1 MNKTLSIGLAGFSFT
16 IEEHAYI
23 KLSDYLNALR
33 SSLDASEADEVMHDI
48 EIRMVEI
55 FKDSLGKRE
64 VINDTDVEKVIAQI
78 GSPEKIEEQEEAYF
92 SEKTSTRKNNSG
104 TYYSDKKQLFRD
116 PEKQKIAGVCAG
128 LAQYVGMDITGM
140 RAIWLGI
147 FVLGIFTA
155 AISSSLIG
163 LLYVILWI
171 VLPKAETAADFL
183 KMQGKP
189 MNFDNLK
196 NESNKLVQ
204 FANESTQRVGEI
216 YNENKPYINNASSGI
231 WNVFKYIVGGFFVLM
246 AVSSIIG
253 VFVLFGL
260 FGMDTD
266 FPGANEI
273 RFYMDDQGLDKVLA
287 AMMVIGSLI
296 PAILFSLLSIKIFS
310 PKTKLRNI
318 GWVVGG
324 LFLILIGLA
333 TYFGISMAKKDMI
346 YRGSKEDVENVAIN
360 TTSDTVYVDVKQI
373 NIPQNFK
380 AYNNDIYSDKRS
392 VYEEDY
398 ISVDVTR
405 KPDIKTPYLI
415 IKKEGK
421 GYNFPIQLTV
431 PVEVVNN
438 KILLPNY
445 IKYPYEH
452 RFRDYSLEYEL
463 VVPQKAVVISMNQNH
478 IHMDGD
484 LDGDG
489 INDNEQ
495 DNDEDN
501 NGVRI
506 EKNKITVNGSSI
518 EYNSD
523 DQDSIIVN
531 GKKVPNNQAKKV
543 IDSAVSNIKKSNKDM
558 DIKIKDGKNEISIQ
572 TK

>member
-1 MNKTLSIGLAGFSFT
+1 
-16 IEEHAYI
+16 
-23 KLSDYLNALR
+23 
-33 SSLDASEADEVMHDI
+33 
-48 EIRMVEI
+48 
-55 FKDSLGKRE
+55 
-64 VINDTDVEKVIAQI
+64 
-78 GSPEKIEEQEEAYF
+78 
-92 SEKTSTRKNNSG
+92 
-104 TYYSDKKQLFRD
+104 
-116 PEKQKIAGVCAG
+116 
-128 LAQYVGMDITGM
+128 
-140 RAIWLGI
+140 
-147 FVLGIFTA
+147 
-155 AISSSLIG
+155 
-163 LLYVILWI
+163 
-171 VLPKAETAADFL
+171 
-183 KMQGKP
+183 
-189 MNFDNLK
+189 
-196 NESNKLVQ
+196 
-204 FANESTQRVGEI
+204 
-216 YNENKPYINNASSGI
+216 
-231 WNVFKYIVGGFFVLM
+231 
-246 AVSSIIG
+246 
-253 VFVLFGL
+253 
-260 FGMDTD
+260 
-266 FPGANEI
+266 
-273 RFYMDDQGLDKVLA
+273 
-287 AMMVIGSLI
+287 MMVIGSLI

-324 LFLILIGLA
+324 LFLLLIGLG

-463 VVPQKAVVISMNQNH
+463 VVPQKAVVISMNKNH
-478 IHMDGD
+478 IHIDGD

-489 INDNEQ
+489 INDEDQ

>member
-92 SEKTSTRKNNSG
+92 SEKTSTRKNYSG
-104 TYYSDKKQLFRD
+104 NNYTDKKQLFRD
-116 PEKQKIAGVCAG
+116 PEKQKVAGVCAG
-128 LAQYVGMDITGM
+128 LAQYVGMDITTM

-216 YNENKPYINNASSGI
+216 YNENKPYINNAGSGV

-273 RFYMDDQGLDKVLA
+273 RFYMDDQGLDKVLV

-360 TTSDTVYVDVKQI
+360 TPSDTVYVDVKQI

-380 AYNNDIYSDKRS
+380 AYNNDIYSDKRT
-392 VYEEDY
+392 VFEEDY

-421 GYNFPIQLTV
+421 GYNFPIQMTV

-452 RFRDYSLEYEL
+452 RFRDYSLNYEL
-463 VVPQKAVVISMNQNH
+463 VVPQKTVVISMKKDGIH
-478 IHMDGD
+478 IDGD

-489 INDNEQ
+489 INDEDQ
-495 DNDEDN
+495 DGDEDH

>member
-55 FKDSLGKRE
+55 FRDSLGKRE

-78 GSPEKIEEQEEAYF
+78 GTPEKIEEQEEAYF
-92 SEKTSTRKNNSG
+92 SEKTTAKSNASG
-104 TYYSDKKQLFRD
+104 THYSDKKQLFRD

-128 LAQYVGMDITGM
+128 LAQYVGMDITTM
-140 RAIWLGI
+140 RIIWAGI
-147 FVLGIFTA
+147 FFLGIFTA
-155 AISSSLIG
+155 AISSSLVG
-163 LLYVILWI
+163 LLYILLWI

-183 KMQGKP
+183 KMKGKP

-216 YNENKPYINNASSGI
+216 YNENKPYINNAGSGV
-231 WNVFKYIVGGFFVLM
+231 WNIIKYFVGGLFVIM
-246 AVSSIIG
+246 AVGSIIG

-266 FPGANEI
+266 FPGANQI
-273 RFYMDDQGLDKVLA
+273 RFYMDDNGLDKVLA
-287 AMMVIGSLI
+287 AIMVIGSLI
-296 PAILFSLLSIKIFS
+296 PAIIFSLLSIKIFS

-318 GWVVGG
+318 GWVIGG
-324 LFLILIGLA
+324 LFLLLIGLG
-333 TYFGISMAKKDMI
+333 TYFGISMAKKNLI
-346 YRGSKEDVENVAIN
+346 YKGSKEDVENVAIN
-360 TTSDTVYVDVKQI
+360 TTSDTLYVDVKQI

-380 AYNNDIYSDKRS
+380 AYDDDIYSDKKT
-392 VYEEDY
+392 VYEKDY
-398 ISVDVTR
+398 ISVEVIR
-405 KPDIKTPYLI
+405 KPDVKTPYLV
-415 IKKEGK
+415 IKKEGN
-421 GYNFPIQLTV
+421 GYNFPVQVTV
-431 PVEVVNN
+431 PVEVINN
-438 KILLPNY
+438 KVMLPNY

-452 RFRDYSLEYEL
+452 RFRDYRVEYEL
-463 VVPQKAVVISMNQNH
+463 VIPQKSVVIPTQKNR
-478 IHMDGD
+478 IDFEGD

-489 INDNEQ
+489 INDDDQ
-495 DNDEDN
+495 DQDGNHHGN
-501 NGVRI
+501 RT
-506 EKNKITVNGSSI
+506 EKNKITINGSTI
-518 EYNSD
+518 TYGTD
-523 DQDSIIVN
+523 DKDSVIIN
-531 GKKVPNNQAKKV
+531 GKKVPSYHVEKV
-543 IDSAVSNIKKSNKDM
+543 IDSVTSGIKKMNKDV